1 MPEPT
6 RSHKSTN
13 VRLSALRPLYR
24 AASLFPA
31 LGARLLERAF
41 LSPRR
46 HPWPARE
53 RAWLDSA
60 SFRTFRSRG
69 RRLAA
74 WTWGEA
80 GPPVLLVHGWE
91 GRGAQLGSFIE
102 PLLSKGFRVVTFD
115 APGHGMS
122 EGSRSSVVE
131 MGAAVVD
138 AAQELGPF
146 HGAVAHSV
154 GSAATTVAL
163 HDGARIE
170 RLVYIAPPLE
180 LAPFLGRVAE
190 ALGLPEEVLPIARR
204 NITKRFGF
212 EWESI
217 SHHHLA
223 PSMEAPLLVIH
234 DSEDREIEIESG
246 LGLVSL
252 WRNSRLVVTSG
263 LGHRR
268 ILRDE
273 GVVSRAV
280 SFLASYAEMVGT
292 ALAPSCPSPDEART
306 TRSLPP
312 LFAR

>member
-1 MPEPT
+1 
-6 RSHKSTN
+6 
-13 VRLSALRPLYR
+13 LFR
-24 AASLFPA
+24 AASLSPA

-60 SFRTFRSRG
+60 ASRTFESRG

-74 WTWGEA
+74 WTWGER
-80 GPPVLLVHGWE
+80 GPAVLLVHGWE
-91 GRGAQLGSFIE
+91 GRGAQLGTFIE
-102 PLLSKGFRVVTFD
+102 PLLSRGFRVVTFD

-122 EGSRSSVVE
+122 EGKRSSVVE
-131 MGAAVVD
+131 MGAAVAD
-138 AAQELGPF
+138 AAEELGPF

-154 GSAATTVAL
+154 GSAATTLAL
-163 HDGARIE
+163 RDGARIE
-170 RLVYIAPPLE
+170 RVVYIAPPLD
-180 LAPFLGRVAE
+180 LIPFLVRVAE
-190 ALGLPEEVLPIARR
+190 ALGLGEEVLPIARR
-204 NITKRFGF
+204 NIANRFGF

-217 SHHHLA
+217 SHYRLA
-223 PSMEAPLLVIH
+223 PSMKAPLLVIH
-234 DSEDREIEIESG
+234 DSEDREIEVESG

-252 WRNSRLVVTSG
+252 WRGSRLEVTSG

-273 GVVSRAV
+273 EVVSRAV
-280 SFLASYAEMVGT
+280 SFLSSYAETVGT
-292 ALAPSCPSPDEART
+292 ALAPSGPSSDEART